1 MKKFVLFLV
10 LFASIF
16 VEAQAQQIGVYCEKD
31 TIAPGE
37 EIVLKFVVTGGPIQ
51 YFCYTDGS
59 YVCLI
64 NDMEGNMYT
73 DTLSPIVDTR
83 YTLTYVTP
91 GCIDPQHAS
100 VLVQVSGNP
109 VIVQTRFTPPQSC
122 YDTDT
127 EIYLLPHF
135 WSNIPE
141 YERLV
146 EFQGPGVEGH
156 YFYPSRSGGPGI
168 KTIRAYLPYNGLEYG
183 VTGEIRVIRYGTGVD
198 EDLLQETSVYP
209 NPTNGLLYLPESCK
223 VIEIYSATSL
233 LLRKFDN
240 MTTIDISDMSAGMYI
255 VKLVTEE
262 HQQPTVIKVIKQ

>member
-122 YDTDT
+122 YDTDA
-127 EIYLLPHF
+127 EIYLLPYF

-146 EFQGPGVEGH
+146 EFQGPGVEGK

-198 EDLLQETSVYP
+198 EDSLQEASVYP
-209 NPTNGLLYLPESCK
+209 NPTNGLLHLPVVCK
-223 VIEIYSATSL
+223 FVEIYSPSCL
-233 LLRKFDN
+233 LLRTLDN
-240 MTTIDISDMSAGMYI
+240 TTIIDISDMPTGMYI
-255 VKLVTEE
+255 VKLFIEDRP
-262 HQQPTVIKVIKQ
+262 PTAVKVIKQ